1 MKRKSNMELLRVMAM
16 YFIVMLH
23 LFGKTM
29 AIDEIAKG
37 GLGYFSIWTLESIFR
52 MGNNLFIL
60 ISGYFFMETRFKIQ
74 KLISLY
80 VQIYVYS
87 LMGALVSLLLGIG
100 LKSEWRRVLF
110 PVVKRE
116 YWFITIYIVL
126 YCLIPYIKLLLERM
140 NKRQYSLLLMLL
152 FVLFSVIPTV
162 FQEEEWLNTG
172 GAYGIVWSVFIYFVG
187 AYIRLYYKAK
197 LSRIIRFIMW
207 MVVIMMVPA
216 YKFLI
221 ESFGNVHWFLEGY
234 IEVLYKADSVLI
246 LAASVLLVLLFVDID
261 IKNDLCA
268 KGINWLGAGCLG
280 VYLIHNNR
288 NLSHYIYIWE
298 KLRVYYWIVEKE
310 NILMALFIG
319 ILVLVV
325 CNVLEHLRQMIFMS
339 LKIDALIVGL
349 SRKAENMYHRWSVNE
364 NINGK

>member
-1 MKRKSNMELLRVMAM
+1 MKRKSNMELLRVLAM

-29 AIDEIAKG
+29 AIDDISSDG
-37 GLGYFSIWTLESIFR
+37 DGYYLVWTLESVVG

-60 ISGYFFMETRFKIQ
+60 LSGYFFIETRFKIQ
-74 KLISLY
+74 KLIGLY
-80 VQIYVYS
+80 VQIYFYS

-100 LKSEWRRVLF
+100 LKSEWKRVLF
-110 PVVKRE
+110 PVVNRE

-126 YCLIPYIKLLLERM
+126 YCLIPYIKLLIERM

-152 FVLFSVIPTV
+152 FLLFSVIPTV

-172 GAYGIVWSVFIYFVG
+172 GAFGIVWFVFLYSVG

-207 MVVIMMVPA
+207 MVVIMMVPV

-221 ESFGNVHWFLEGY
+221 EGLGNVHWFFEGY
-234 IEVLYKADSVLI
+234 IEVLYKADSVMI
-246 LAASVLLVLLFVDID
+246 LASSVLLVLLFVDID

-280 VYLIHNNR
+280 VYLIHNNK
-288 NLSHYIYIWE
+288 NLSHYIWE

-319 ILVLVV
+319 ILVFVV
-325 CNVLEHLRQMIFMS
+325 CNVLEHLRQMIFRS
-339 LKIDALIVGL
+339 LKIDALIAGL
-349 SRKAENMYHRWSVNE
+349 SRKAENMYHGWSVNE